1 VPAVHF
7 RPLEL
12 SLAALVVVLDQ
23 AVKALVRAELLLF
36 ESRAVIPGV
45 FDLTRIHNTGTAFGL
60 FNSLDFPGKT
70 VVLIAVGGV
79 ALAGL
84 AWYAATLPLAQRL
97 SRLGLA
103 LVLGGAIGN
112 LIDRVWLGYVVD
124 FFDFYW
130 GGWHFW
136 AFNVADA
143 AISVGVGLM
152 ILEMLLPQRPA
163 ATGRAG

>member
-1 VPAVHF
+1 VAAARF

-12 SLAALVVVLDQ
+12 SLAALVVVVDQ
-23 AVKALVRAELLLF
+23 IVKALVRGALVLF
-36 ESRAVIPGV
+36 ESRPVLPGF

-60 FNSLDFPGKT
+60 FNDWDFPGKT
-70 VVLIAVGGV
+70 AVLILV
-79 ALAGL
+79 ASAALGGL
-84 AWYAATLPLAQRL
+84 AWYAATLPASQHL

-103 LVLGGAIGN
+103 LVLGGAVGN
-112 LIDRVWLGYVVD
+112 LIDRATVGFVLD

-143 AISVGVGLM
+143 AITVGVGLM
-152 ILEMLLPQRPA
+152 ILEMLLPQRSPSS
-163 ATGRAG
+163 